1 MAIVIPDAARRVLV
15 PINGIKRAHVTIGR
29 RASNATYENS
39 RLDYESDQP
48 LVARRSFGDVG
59 CIAPCLTRTWTVQG
73 VPVTKPA
80 FAHL

>member
-1 MAIVIPDAARRVLV
+1 
-15 PINGIKRAHVTIGR
+15 VTIGR

-48 LVARRSFGDVG
+48 LVARPSFGDVG
-59 CIAPCLTRTWTVQG
+59 CIAPCLTWAWTVQG